1 MNNDELLKQKRARIL
16 SELVEKIKEAIEK
29 NKIKGE
35 KSSKIFIYSRLAD
48 YTFYSEVSI
57 RKFLTGSLPKDI
69 SSFIEGIIQYA
80 KLVGIDEQ
88 YMQKFVKEYVL
99 SANAIIIEQDNK
111 RKTKN
116 NLIPQDLTSIIRTR
130 KLTEFLDKFLE
141 EDVNISYIYGY
152 SLSGKTKSVM
162 AYIVDLINRNVYEN
176 IMWRNLNGKNQR
188 EQVYDIIINFVT
200 QNRENVDKEIE
211 KEVCINFL
219 KNSKSMIIL
228 DFNQYEIEEELL
240 ALLKEIAT
248 YAKIIVISSIPF
260 KKYEKDLEYY
270 TKAFSTNNF
279 MEKQEFEK
287 MIRQNKDGNI
297 VLESNPELLEKLYL
311 LSSGFPFVASYI
323 LKQIIEENQMGVS
336 LNDAIERHLNYETE
350 EYEELA
356 SKIIEN
362 KWKNLSD
369 LAKQILITCSKFKH
383 SVSTKLVSYICNTEV
398 TDKKWREA
406 LKELYDNDL
415 ITSIILNNP
424 RFTVNNIIKVLV
436 LTYSKKYDNQN
447 FYNKIAQYY
456 VELSAYI
463 GECYNELDKLKI
475 LDEIDEWD
483 IVLEVLDYLEN
494 AKKYKEYIDIVR
506 ELKYY
511 IYVRGM
517 WKLGEESLH
526 LKRAFLANQINN
538 KTEEL
543 EGLCDYINICSK
555 SKNKLEAE
563 KYLQIAEKIVK
574 ENDNINKRVVCLYF
588 HVKALYLN
596 NCVGDYKQAYDI
608 WKNNREQYFEYANE
622 YRKLVNR
629 LWEDRSYLK
638 IEEDID
644 KVCATLIA
652 SCNNAKEKNF
662 VRCIVDY
669 QLLISSKKIEKY
681 EQTKD
686 LSCLEEAKK
695 WLDEANIILEVN
707 SKDIRNEA
715 FYYRLKA
722 IISNYENNQQEK
734 KEFIEKAVELYSL
747 MNCKQDIEFLMK
759 MKSIIK

>member
-1 MNNDELLKQKRARIL
+1 MNNDELLKQKRAKIL

-88 YMQKFVKEYVL
+88 YMQEFVKEYVL

-162 AYIVDLINRNVYEN
+162 AYVVDLINRNVYEN
-176 IMWRNLNGKNQR
+176 IMWGNLNEKNQK
-188 EQVYDIIINFVT
+188 EQVYDSILNFVT

-219 KNSKSMIIL
+219 RNSKSMIIL
-228 DFNQYEIEEELL
+228 DLSQYEIEEELL

-287 MIRQNKDGNI
+287 MLRQNKDGNI
-297 VLESNPELLEKLYL
+297 VIENNPELIEKLYQ

-369 LAKQILITCSKFKH
+369 LAKEILITCSKFKH
-383 SVSTKLVSYICNTEV
+383 SVSTKVVAYICNTEV

-436 LTYSKKYDNQN
+436 LTYSKQYDKQN
-447 FYNKIAQYY
+447 FYDKIAQYY

-463 GECYNELDKLKI
+463 GECYNELDKLKL

-494 AKKYKEYIDIVR
+494 AKKYKDYIDIVR

-526 LKRAFLANQINN
+526 LKRAILANQINN

-563 KYLQIAEKIVK
+563 KYLKIAEKIVN
-574 ENDNINKRVVCLYF
+574 ENANINKRVVCLYF

-608 WKNNREQYFEYANE
+608 WKNNREQYFEYVNE

-638 IEEDID
+638 IEKDID

-669 QLLISSKKIEKY
+669 QLLISSKKIEKF

-695 WLDEANIILEVN
+695 WIDEANIILEAN

-734 KEFIEKAVELYSL
+734 KEFIEKAVELYGL
-747 MNCKQDIEFLMK
+747 MNCEQDIEFVMK
-759 MKSIIK
+759 MK